1 MYQEHSEVKLVD
13 HMGSDL
19 SIIRAAQVSVKG
31 GNEPTER
38 KAGLINYL
46 MRERHGTPFE
56 AGVMTFYIKTQIFS
70 SRQLVRHRISSAN
83 EVSGRY
89 KELEPLFYIPP
100 VDRPLVNEGSG
111 AHPKLVPGIPEQ
123 YLHVEETL
131 QNTYENCWTAYQ
143 DLLRAGVATEIARA
157 VLPVGMFTELYMT
170 FNLRSLMN
178 FLSLRVQSPIS
189 KPQWEIEE
197 VARMMEEAFQE
208 KFPTVHDAF
217 IKNGRVAP

>member
-46 MRERHGTPFE
+46 MKARHGSVFE
-56 AGVMTFYIKTQIFS
+56 SGVMTFYIKTQIFT
-70 SRQLVRHRISSAN
+70 SRQIMRHRISSPN

-111 AHPKLVPGIPEQ
+111 AHPKLVPGNEKQ
-123 YLHVEETL
+123 YQAMLDTL
-131 QNTYENCWTAYQ
+131 ADTYQVCWEAYQ

-178 FLSLRVQSPIS
+178 FLSLRVQSPTS